1 MATVL
6 MPGAATVKALLFAA
20 CSSAWLFPAAWWVL
34 QLTPVT
40 YLQFP
45 SVRVV
50 DIFVALA
57 L

>member
-1 MATVL
+1 M
-6 MPGAATVKALLFAA
+6 KALLFA
-20 CSSAWLFPAAWWVL
+20 AWLFPAAWWVL
-34 QLTPVT
+34 QLIPVT
-40 YLQFP
+40 YFQSP